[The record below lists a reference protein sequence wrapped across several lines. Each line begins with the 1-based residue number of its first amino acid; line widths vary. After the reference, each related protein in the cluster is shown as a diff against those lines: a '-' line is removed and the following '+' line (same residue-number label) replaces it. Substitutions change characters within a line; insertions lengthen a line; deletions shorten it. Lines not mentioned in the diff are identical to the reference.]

1 MAWHV
6 ESRTKSQKGSADRRE
21 SEMYVTESGQKVFV
35 VDGHI
40 HLWDARPENRRNRY
54 GLTFI
59 ESFWGSHVGMTP
71 DEQRWN
77 FDRFCYYGIEGA
89 AKDLF
94 VDGYVD
100 AAIMLPT
107 NLRDFYVEGFNTIEQ
122 CSAFKNAYP
131 EKVVLNGR
139 FDPRDGQKGLDALEA
154 DFEKYRLKGVK
165 LYTAEWNGE
174 SKGYTL
180 RDDIVAPYMEKC
192 LKLGIKNVHI
202 HKGPTIHPLNL
213 DAFDVRDVDYVAT
226 AFPDLNFIVDHCGMP
241 RIDDFCWIAGQEPN
255 VYGGLA
261 LIPSFIHARPKY
273 FAQMMADLLF
283 FLGPDRLLFG
293 SDYGITSPKWIVE
306 KFMAYEFPDD
316 MAQEAKTQL
325 TLDVKRK
332 VLGLN
337 AARLYD
343 LDVPLEC
350 RLPSMAASH
359 HEDGEVLLGQSD
371 VQPGGAIRA
380 SA

>member
-1 MAWHV
+1 
-6 ESRTKSQKGSADRRE
+6 
-21 SEMYVTESGQKVFV
+21 MYVTPQGDEIFV
-35 VDGHI
+35 VDAHI

-71 DEQRWN
+71 KEQRWD
-77 FDRFCYYGIEGA
+77 FDRFCHYGVEGA

-94 VDGYVD
+94 EDGYVD
-100 AAIMLPT
+100 HAVMLPT
-107 NLRDFYVEGFNTIEQ
+107 NLHDFYVDGFNTTDQ
-122 CSAFKNAYP
+122 CAAFKRAYP
-131 EKVVLNGR
+131 DKVVLNGR
-139 FDPRDGQKGLDALEA
+139 CDPRDGQRGLERLEA
-154 DFEKYRLKGVK
+154 DFEKYKFKGVK
-165 LYTAEWNGE
+165 LYTAEWNGV

-192 LKLGIKNVHI
+192 IELGIKVIHI

-213 DAFDVRDVDYVAT
+213 DAFDVRDVDHVAT
-226 AFPDLNFIVDHCGMP
+226 AFPTLKFVVDHCGMP

-273 FAQMMADLLF
+273 FAQMLADLLY

-306 KFMAYEFPDD
+306 KFMAFDFPEDL
-316 MAQEAKTQL
+316 AREAATPL
-325 TLDVKRK
+325 TLEVKRK
-332 VLGLN
+332 IMGLN
-337 AARLYD
+337 AAKLYD
-343 LDVPLEC
+343 LPVPAAC
-350 RLPSMAASH
+350 RLANAA
-359 HEDGEVLLGQSD
+359 EDDGEILLAR
-371 VQPGGAIRA
+371 GAIDA
-380 SA
+380 AA

>member
-1 MAWHV
+1 
-6 ESRTKSQKGSADRRE
+6 
-21 SEMYVTESGQKVFV
+21 MYITESGQKVFV
-35 VDGHI
+35 VDAHI

-71 DEQRWN
+71 AEQRWT
-77 FDRFCYYGIEGA
+77 FDRFCHYGVEGA

-94 VDGYVD
+94 EDGYVD
-100 AAIMLPT
+100 TAIMLPT
-107 NLRDFYVEGFNTIEQ
+107 NLHDFFVEGFNTTEQ
-122 CSAFKNAYP
+122 CAAFKNAYP
-131 EKVVLNGR
+131 DKVILNGR
-139 FDPRDGQKGLDALEA
+139 LDPRDGKKGLDALEA
-154 DFEKYRLKGVK
+154 DFDKYKFKGVK

-180 RDDIVAPYMEKC
+180 RDDIVGPFMEK
-192 LKLGIKNVHI
+192 LLELGVKNVHI

-226 AFPDLNFIVDHCGMP
+226 AYPGLNFVVDHCGMP

-283 FLGPDRLLFG
+283 FLSPDRLLFG

-306 KFMAYEFPDD
+306 KFMAYEFPEDI
-316 MAQEAKTQL
+316 AQEAQTQL

-332 VLGLN
+332 ILGLN
-337 AARLYD
+337 AAKLYD
-343 LDVPLEC
+343 LDVPAEC
-350 RLPSMAASH
+350 RLPGAAGSR
-359 HEDGEVLLGQSD
+359 HENGEILPGQFD
-371 VQPGGAIRA
+371 ARTEGVDYAA
-380 SA
+380 A

>member
-1 MAWHV
+1 MF
-6 ESRTKSQKGSADRRE
+6 
-21 SEMYVTESGQKVFV
+21 VTPEGDKVLV
-35 VDGHI
+35 IDGHI

-71 DEQRWN
+71 AEQRWD
-77 FDRFCYYGIEGA
+77 FDRFCWYGVEGA

-94 VDGYVD
+94 EDGYVD
-100 AAIMLPT
+100 HAIMLPT
-107 NLRDFYVEGFNTIEQ
+107 NLHDFYVNGFNTVDQ
-122 CSAFKNAYP
+122 CAAFKNAYP
-131 EKVVLNGR
+131 DKVILNGR
-139 FDPRDGQKGLDALEA
+139 FDPRDGQRGLDRLEA
-154 DFEKYRLKGVK
+154 EHGKWKFKGAK
-165 LYTAEWNGE
+165 LYTAEWNGV

-180 RDDIVAPYMEKC
+180 RDDFVAPYMEKC
-192 LKLGIKNVHI
+192 RELGIKNIHI

-226 AFPDLNFIVDHCGMP
+226 AFPDLNFVVDHCGMP

-283 FLGPDRLLFG
+283 FLGPDRLIFG

-306 KFMAYEFPDD
+306 KLMAFQFTDE
-316 MAQEAKTQL
+316 MAQEAGTQL
-325 TLDVKRK
+325 TMEVKRK
-332 VLGLN
+332 ILGLN
-337 AARLYD
+337 AAKLYGLEVD
-343 LDVPLEC
+343 PVFQTEAPPKEDEGELTHPVAAGGIDV
-350 RLPSMAASH
+350 AA
-359 HEDGEVLLGQSD
+359 
-371 VQPGGAIRA
+371 
-380 SA
+380 

>member
-1 MAWHV
+1 
-6 ESRTKSQKGSADRRE
+6 
-21 SEMYVTESGQKVFV
+21 MYVTPQGDEIFV
-35 VDGHI
+35 VDAHI

-71 DEQRWN
+71 KEQRWD
-77 FDRFCYYGIEGA
+77 FDRFCHYGVEGA

-94 VDGYVD
+94 EDGYVD
-100 AAIMLPT
+100 HAVMLPT
-107 NLRDFYVEGFNTIEQ
+107 NLHDFYVDGFNTTEQ
-122 CSAFKNAYP
+122 CAAFKRAYP
-131 EKVVLNGR
+131 DKVVLNGR
-139 FDPRDGQKGLDALEA
+139 CDPRDGPRGLERLEA
-154 DFEKYRLKGVK
+154 DFEKYRFKGVK
-165 LYTAEWNGE
+165 LYTAEWNGV

-192 LKLGIKNVHI
+192 LELGVKTVHV

-226 AFPDLNFIVDHCGMP
+226 AFPTLNFVVDHCGMP

-273 FAQMMADLLF
+273 FAQMMADLLY

-306 KFMAYEFPDD
+306 KFMAFEFPADL
-316 MAQEAKTQL
+316 AQEAATPL
-325 TLDVKRK
+325 TLEVKRK
-332 VLGLN
+332 IMGLN

-343 LDVPLEC
+343 LPVPAAC
-350 RLPSMAASH
+350 RLANAAAG
-359 HEDGEVLLGQSD
+359 EGEILLARGEVD
-371 VQPGGAIRA
+371 AA
-380 SA
+380 A

>member
-1 MAWHV
+1 MF
-6 ESRTKSQKGSADRRE
+6 
-21 SEMYVTESGQKVFV
+21 VTPQGDKVLV

-71 DEQRWN
+71 PAERWS
-77 FDRFCYYGIEGA
+77 FERFLHYGVDGA

-100 AAIMLPT
+100 HAIMLPT
-107 NLRDFYVEGFNTIEQ
+107 NLTDFFVDGFNTVEQ
-122 CSAFKNAYP
+122 CAAFKTAYP
-131 EKVVLNGR
+131 DKVTLNGR
-139 FDPRDGQKGLDALEA
+139 FDPRDGERGLERFEA
-154 DFEKYRLKGVK
+154 DHEKWKFKGAK
-165 LYTAEWNGE
+165 IYTAEWNGV

-180 RDDIVAPYMEKC
+180 REDIVAPYMEKC
-192 LKLGIKNVHI
+192 RELGIRNIHI

-283 FLGPDRLLFG
+283 FLGPDRLIFG

-306 KFMAYEFPDD
+306 KFMAFEFPEDL
-316 MAQEAKTQL
+316 AREAATPL
-325 TLDVKRK
+325 TLEVKRK
-332 VLGLN
+332 ILGLN
-337 AARLYD
+337 AARLYGMP
-343 LDVPLEC
+343 V
-350 RLPSMAASH
+350 AA
-359 HEDGEVLLGQSD
+359 EFGGPPEPATGLAREVASD
-371 VQPGGAIRA
+371 AA
-380 SA
+380 A

>member
-1 MAWHV
+1 
-6 ESRTKSQKGSADRRE
+6 
-21 SEMYVTESGQKVFV
+21 MYITTQGETVFV
-35 VDGHI
+35 VDGHT

-71 DEQRWN
+71 KDQRWS
-77 FDRFCYYGIEGA
+77 FDRFCHYGVEGA

-100 AAIMLPT
+100 QAVMLPT
-107 NLRDFYVEGFNTIEQ
+107 NLHDFFVDGFNTIDQ
-122 CSAFKNAYP
+122 CAALKRAHP
-131 EKVVLNGR
+131 DKVILNGR
-139 FDPRDGQKGLDALEA
+139 CDPRDGQRGLDRLEA
-154 DFEKYRLKGVK
+154 EHAEYGFKGVK
-165 LYTAEWNGE
+165 LYTAEWNGA

-180 RDDIVAPYMEKC
+180 RDEMVNPYMEKC
-192 LKLGIKNVHI
+192 RELGVRNIHI

-226 AFPDLNFIVDHCGMP
+226 AFPDLAFVIDHCGMP

-273 FAQMMADLLF
+273 FAQMLSDLLF
-283 FLGPDRLLFG
+283 FLGPDRLIFG
-293 SDYGITSPKWIVE
+293 SDYGITSPKWIIE
-306 KFMAYEFPDD
+306 EFMAYQFPDD
-316 MAQEAKTQL
+316 LAQEAGTEL

-332 VLGLN
+332 ILGLN
-337 AARLYD
+337 AAKLYD
-343 LDVPLEC
+343 LEVPAGC
-350 RLPSMAASH
+350 RLPETGA
-359 HEDGEVLLGQSD
+359 EDGGILL
-371 VQPGGAIRA
+371 ARA
-380 SA
+380 EDEIDAAA

>member
-1 MAWHV
+1 
-6 ESRTKSQKGSADRRE
+6 
-21 SEMYVTESGQKVFV
+21 MYITESGQKVFV
-35 VDGHI
+35 VDAHI

-71 DEQRWN
+71 AEQRWT
-77 FDRFCYYGIEGA
+77 FDRFCHYGVEGA

-94 VDGYVD
+94 EDGYVD
-100 AAIMLPT
+100 TAIMLPT
-107 NLRDFYVEGFNTIEQ
+107 NLHDFFVEGFNTTEQ
-122 CSAFKNAYP
+122 CAAFKNAYP
-131 EKVVLNGR
+131 DKVILNGR
-139 FDPRDGQKGLDALEA
+139 LDPRDGKKGLDALEA
-154 DFEKYRLKGVK
+154 DFDKYKFKGVK

-180 RDDIVAPYMEKC
+180 RDDIVGPFMEK
-192 LKLGIKNVHI
+192 LLELGVKNVHI

-226 AFPDLNFIVDHCGMP
+226 AYPGLNFVVDHCGMP

-273 FAQMMADLLF
+273 FAQMMADLIF

-306 KFMAYEFPDD
+306 KFMAYEYPDD
-316 MAQEAKTQL
+316 IAQEAQTQL

-332 VLGLN
+332 LLGLN
-337 AARLYD
+337 AAKLYD
-343 LDVPLEC
+343 LDVPAEC
-350 RLPSMAASH
+350 RLLDEAESH
-359 HEDGEVLLGQSD
+359 HEDGEILLGQTD
-371 VQPGGAIRA
+371 AQPEGVACA
-380 SA
+380 AA

>member
-1 MAWHV
+1 MF
-6 ESRTKSQKGSADRRE
+6 
-21 SEMYVTESGQKVFV
+21 VTPQGDKIFV

-71 DEQRWN
+71 KDQRWD
-77 FDRFCYYGIEGA
+77 FERFCHYGVEGA
-89 AKDLF
+89 ARDLF
-94 VDGYVD
+94 EDGYVD
-100 AAIMLPT
+100 VAVMLPT
-107 NLRDFYVEGFNTIEQ
+107 NLHDFFVDGFNTTDQ
-122 CSAFKNAYP
+122 CFALKRAYP
-131 EKVVLNGR
+131 DKVVLNGR
-139 FDPRDGQKGLDALEA
+139 FDPRDGLRGLERLEA
-154 DFEKYRLKGVK
+154 DFERYKFKGVK
-165 LYTAEWNGE
+165 LYTAEWNGA

-180 RDDIVAPYMEKC
+180 RDEIVAPYMEKC
-192 LKLGIKNVHI
+192 LQLGIKNIHI

-226 AFPDLNFIVDHCGMP
+226 AFPALNFIIDHCGMP

-255 VYGGLA
+255 VFGGLA

-273 FAQMMADLLF
+273 FAGMLADLLF

-293 SDYGITSPKWIVE
+293 SDYGITSPKWIIE
-306 KFMAYEFPDD
+306 QFMAYHFPEDL
-316 MAQEAKTQL
+316 AQEAATQL
-325 TLDVKRK
+325 TLEVKRK
-332 VLGLN
+332 ILGLN

-350 RLPSMAASH
+350 RISATAKD
-359 HEDGEVLLGQSD
+359 DGEILLGRGED
-371 VQPGGAIRA
+371 VIDAA
-380 SA
+380 A